1 MTEKNKKINYQII
14 TKPEKPC
21 GCTHTHTHTHTFSLN
36 EYKKIASKVVCKIEY
51 NVNRKIDLLN
61 FSRSIY
67 CV

>member
-1 MTEKNKKINYQII
+1 MTEKNEKINYQII
-14 TKPEKPC
+14 TKPE
-21 GCTHTHTHTHTFSLN
+21 N
-36 EYKKIASKVVCKIEY
+36 CKIEY

>member
-1 MTEKNKKINYQII
+1 MTEKNEKINYQII

-21 GCTHTHTHTHTFSLN
+21 GCTHTHTHTFSLN
-36 EYKKIASKVVCKIEY
+36 RLRKIISKVVCKIEY
-51 NVNRKIDLLN
+51 NVNRKIGLLN

>member
-21 GCTHTHTHTHTFSLN
+21 GCTHTHTHTFSLN

-51 NVNRKIDLLN
+51 
-61 FSRSIY
+61 
-67 CV
+67 

>member
-1 MTEKNKKINYQII
+1 MTEKNEKINYQII

-21 GCTHTHTHTHTFSLN
+21 GCTHTHTHTFSLN